1 MYSPRAVVLPAVF
14 DQGHH
19 TGALVYFANQNGLI
33 SRHLHFF
40 LRAPWILTT
49 NMGSYAPDQ
58 LVAGNRH
65 RLQLTAAGGGDHQR
79 TGGKTVVLSIIYTST
94 CQYTQTYLALQ

>member
-40 LRAPWILTT
+40 LRAPWILST
-49 NMGSYAPDQ
+49 MGSYAPDQ